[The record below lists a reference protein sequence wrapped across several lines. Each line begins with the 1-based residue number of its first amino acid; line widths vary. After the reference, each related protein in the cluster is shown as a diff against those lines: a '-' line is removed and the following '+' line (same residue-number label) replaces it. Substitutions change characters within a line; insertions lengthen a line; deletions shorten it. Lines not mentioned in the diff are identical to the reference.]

1 MTDRRAQ
8 GPWAPLAVRVYR
20 AVWIAALVS
29 NVGSFMHIAAASWQ
43 MTLLTDS
50 PTLIG
55 LVQTAWA
62 VPGFLLA
69 LHAGAITEIGRAHV

>member
-1 MTDRRAQ
+1 MSEVNRR
-8 GPWAPLAVRVYR
+8 GPWAPLAIRVYR
-20 AVWIAALVS
+20 YVWIAALVS

-62 VPGFLLA
+62 VP
-69 LHAGAITEIGRAHV
+69 